1 MVYRYGAYMYLTR
14 YTYNFEQISQRRHYY
29 APQAIYY
36 KNLMRLV
43 FLTFIVSPVYAIT
56 RITLAPT
63 VAPPS
68 EITVRVKSDY
78 VLMLVQCVL
87 GLLAMMLPGYL
98 RRKVRLDIPNVI
110 MITYAFFLYCVYCA
124 IYLGEVR
131 NFYFNVTHWD
141 TILHTF
147 SGVALG
153 ALGFSL
159 VSLLNKS
166 ESDECCQVFFLRG
179 Y

>member
-1 MVYRYGAYMYLTR
+1 M
-14 YTYNFEQISQRRHYY
+14 RHRLFTT
-29 APQAIYY
+29 

-43 FLTFIVSPVYAIT
+43 FLTFIVSSVYAIT
-56 RITLAPT
+56 RIILAPT

-87 GLLAMMLPGYL
+87 GLLAVMLPGYL
-98 RRKVRLDIPNVI
+98 RRKVRLDIPNVM
-110 MITYAFFLYCVYCA
+110 MITYAFFLYCA
-124 IYLGEVR
+124 IYLDEVR
-131 NFYFNVTHWD
+131 SFYFSVEHWD